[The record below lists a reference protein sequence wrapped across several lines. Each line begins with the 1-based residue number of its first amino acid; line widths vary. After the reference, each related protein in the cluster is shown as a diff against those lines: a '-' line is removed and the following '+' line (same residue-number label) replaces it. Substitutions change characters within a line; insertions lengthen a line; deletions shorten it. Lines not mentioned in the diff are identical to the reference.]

1 MFSSKKRSRDDTS
14 EVQAEDIPIG
24 KRARATTVASAHSDT
39 WNDSVLNTPT
49 RENVRSKDDSDDDEA
64 SSMLSE
70 PGSPQDMSMES
81 GDDDINVDFAQ
92 SPEYAMTSQ
101 PKPARQ
107 SPWGQRLTMANRVP
121 TPAVPMR
128 PGASPERL
136 RTGINHHI
144 RSRHPQQNF
153 PSSDLLEVPSP
164 IDEDEVPTPP
174 SAAEVAG
181 SQLSMLSVSDMDMD
195 EHESLPR
202 ISIDPVRSSS
212 RNTNKL
218 DSAIVV
224 EPVDSAP
231 DRIIVRKQRQRSGAL
246 SSGNSPVRAG
256 PSDDMVIVPKR
267 GLVIGFRADCE
278 KCRMKIPGHMNHFI
292 N

>member
-1 MFSSKKRSRDDTS
+1 MFSSKKRSRDDTN
-14 EVQAEDIPIG
+14 EVQAEDIPSG
-24 KRARATTVASAHSDT
+24 KRARATTVASADSDR

-49 RENVRSKDDSDDDEA
+49 RENAQSKYDSDNDEA

-70 PGSPQDMSMES
+70 PGSPQDASMQS
-81 GDDDINVDFAQ
+81 GDDDMNLDFAH
-92 SPEYAMTSQ
+92 SPEYNSTSQ
-101 PKPARQ
+101 PKPSRT
-107 SPWGQRLTMANRVP
+107 SPWGQRLNMTNRVP

-128 PGASPERL
+128 PGASPERI

-195 EHESLPR
+195 EDGSLPR

-218 DSAIVV
+218 DSAFDL
-224 EPVDSAP
+224 EPMDDAP

-246 SSGNSPVRAG
+246 SSGDSPVRAG
-256 PSDDMVIVPKR
+256 PSDMGIGPKR
-267 GLVIGFRADCE
+267 GLVMGFRADCE
-278 KCRMKIPGHMNHFI
+278 KCRMKVPGHMNHFI